1 MCNGG
6 AYELTQR
13 ADEGGGG
20 GILPKMFWK
29 VMPTGWGEEAPLLVA
44 VLLASPQQAGGTV
57 SGPYPLIAATSFFGE
72 SIP

>member
-1 MCNGG
+1 
-6 AYELTQR
+6 
-13 ADEGGGG
+13 
-20 GILPKMFWK
+20 MFWK
-29 VMPTGWGEEAPLLVA
+29 FTPTGWGEEAPLLVA